1 MGQDEHKLDVGV
13 LQNINNGIITRN
25 YFDFQ
30 FIIGKG
36 GFGKVK

>member
-1 MGQDEHKLDVGV
+1 MGQDEQKFDVGV
-13 LQNINNGIITRN
+13 LQNMNSGVITRN